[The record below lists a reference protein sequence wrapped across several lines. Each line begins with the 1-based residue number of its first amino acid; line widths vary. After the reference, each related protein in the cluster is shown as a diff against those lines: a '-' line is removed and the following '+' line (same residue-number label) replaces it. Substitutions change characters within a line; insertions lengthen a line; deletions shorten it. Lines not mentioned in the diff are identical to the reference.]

1 MTILGGHD
9 DDALPLR
16 RKLRDMNWFL
26 ILLLIAVAC
35 VGFAMLYSAA
45 NGSIDPW
52 ASRQMI
58 RFGAGLG
65 LMFFI
70 ALTDIRLWIR
80 YAYVIYLA
88 ALVLLC
94 AVEVMGVVG
103 MGARR
108 WVDFGVFQLQPSEVM
123 KIALVLALARFYH
136 GLAMEDVPRIRMLL
150 PPLVMIALPAVL
162 VLRQPDLG
170 TTVLL
175 VASAGAIIFAAGV
188 RLWKFALAGAA
199 VIAAIPLAWR
209 LLLHD
214 YQRQRVLTFLNP
226 ESDPLGSG
234 YHIIQSKIALGSGG
248 VFGKGF
254 LQGTQSHLS
263 FLPER
268 QTDFIFTMLAEE
280 FGLVGCLGLL
290 GLYVAIMAFGYAVA
304 LRSRN
309 HFGRLTAIGI
319 TSTFFLYVFINM
331 AMVMGLIPVVG
342 VPLPLVSYGGTS
354 MMSVLIGFGLILN
367 ISIHR
372 DIVIPRRVSFEG
384 RSWL

>member
-1 MTILGGHD
+1 MSISSAYD

-16 RKLRDMNWFL
+16 RKIRDLNWL
-26 ILLLIAVAC
+26 LVLLLVAIAC

-45 NGSIDPW
+45 NGSMTPW

-58 RFGAGLG
+58 RFGVGLV
-65 LMFFI
+65 LMF
-70 ALTDIRLWIR
+70 ALALSDIRLWIR
-80 YAYVIYLA
+80 YAYVIYLG
-88 ALVLLC
+88 ALLLLM

-108 WVDFGVFQLQPSEVM
+108 WVDLGVFQLQPSEVM

-136 GLAMEDVPRIRMLL
+136 GLAMEDVPRLRMLL
-150 PPLVMIALPAVL
+150 PPLVMIALPSVL

-175 VASAGAIIFAAGV
+175 VMTAGAIIFSAGV
-188 RLWKFALAGAA
+188 RLWKFALAGGLLVAA
-199 VIAAIPLAWR
+199 VPLAWR
-209 LLLHD
+209 LMLHD

-226 ESDPLGSG
+226 ESDPLGAG

-254 LQGTQSHLS
+254 MQGTQSHLS

-280 FGLVGCLGLL
+280 FGLVGCLSLL
-290 GLYVAIMAFGYAVA
+290 GLYVAIIAFGYAVA

-309 HFGRLTAIGI
+309 HFGRLTAVGI
-319 TSTFFLYVFINM
+319 TTTFFLYVFINM

-354 MMSVLIGFGLILN
+354 MMSVLIGFGLIMN

-372 DIVIPRRVSFEG
+372 DVVIPRRVSFEG
-384 RSWL
+384 RTWR